1 MSFSKTSPLNINT
14 RAIDLVSN
22 DVASVPPFKLKRAQ
36 TWVEPW
42 NMARLMRVVAQ
53 KSRRLTSPKS
63 TASNCILAT
72 HNNAVIVL
80 NQCLALHPLHANIVG
95 DHLLAD
101 VLQCPLPPPAP
112 SEDASEVP
120 SEEGGLF
127 SVPSEMFEVPSEASS
142 EHGGLFAVPSEEY
155 DGPTEEEM
163 ADAFDQ
169 LLPTQPGFIMQ
180 SPHAEVPVDIGD
192 CAELPEIDL
201 DPDFERSLIATIQA
215 SAILHASEGTTMT
228 MDDFFALHAL
238 VTRATDGTST
248 PQDRATV
255 EFLMQALQ

>member
-1 MSFSKTSPLNINT
+1 MP
-14 RAIDLVSN
+14 
-22 DVASVPPFKLKRAQ
+22 AS
-36 TWVEPW
+36 
-42 NMARLMRVVAQ
+42 
-53 KSRRLTSPKS
+53 
-63 TASNCILAT
+63 
-72 HNNAVIVL
+72 
-80 NQCLALHPLHANIVG
+80 
-95 DHLLAD
+95 
-101 VLQCPLPPPAP
+101 PPAP
-112 SEDASEVP
+112 SDDASEVP

-127 SVPSEMFEVPSEASS
+127 SVPSEMFEVASEVSS
-142 EHGGLFAVPSEEY
+142 DHGGLFAVPSEEY

-180 SPHAEVPVDIGD
+180 SPHAEAPVDIGD
-192 CAELPEIDL
+192 CAELPCAELPYAELPEIDL

-228 MDDFFALHAL
+228 MDDFYALHAL